1 MYASPPL
8 FFPSLISLQARI
20 DDRVIVRRSPY
31 RFTRLLPVL
40 IFDVYSAAIVSTV
53 CRDDSS
59 PLRRSLYHETLCTYI
74 EIFPRFYFYR
84 IVALFRVVL
93 SPLFSLSIFL
103 PLSPRPLSI
112 F

>member
-8 FFPSLISLQARI
+8 FFSPLISPQAQI

-59 PLRRSLYHETLCTYI
+59 PLRRFLYHETLCTYI
-74 EIFPRFYFYR
+74 EIFSRFYFYR

-103 PLSPRPLSI
+103 PLSPCPLSI